1 MGRPSTQL
9 IEATGPRGQFIFHG
23 SLLGEATSYRE
34 EHFDHEGEY
43 ARKGERCFAC
53 RWFHAQIFEISRV
66 TDEGSKIRYGA
77 DHRKRYLVVT
87 TGGSIVRGEHQ
98 LKRLAF
104 TDSPHD
110 IIEILTIRK
119 AGMEPYLPA
128 VSARSLAQASQ
139 YDDDVRDAYENR
151 AVL

>member
-1 MGRPSTQL
+1 VRST
-9 IEATGPRGQFIFHG
+9 
-23 SLLGEATSYRE
+23 
-34 EHFDHEGEY
+34 FDHEAEF

-53 RWFHAQIFEISRV
+53 RWFHAQIFEVERV

-77 DHRKRYLVVT
+77 DHLKKYLIVT
-87 TGGSIVRGEHQ
+87 VGGSIVRGEHQ

-119 AGMEPYLPA
+119 AGAEPYLPA
-128 VSARSLAQASQ
+128 VSARSLAQAAQ
-139 YDDDVRDAYENR
+139 YDSKIRDAFENR
-151 AVL
+151 AIL